1 LREIGRIAKMMFLL
15 DYFTQRELWHRIQ
28 AGLNRVESYHALVR
42 ALCVGQFGEIGLCDL
57 EAQLNRASCLQLV
70 AAMVISWNA
79 ACLFAAIDKLWA
91 EGMTITPDQLA
102 HILPTMSEHIT
113 RLERYDF
120 DPAAASVQTNVSVL
134 LLRSC
139 MVQIFHPFVPYRRS
153 LQK

>member
-1 LREIGRIAKMMFLL
+1 
-15 DYFTQRELWHRIQ
+15 
-28 AGLNRVESYHALVR
+28 
-42 ALCVGQFGEIGLCDL
+42 
-57 EAQLNRASCLQLV
+57 
-70 AAMVISWNA
+70 MVISWNA